1 MTLAPECLDIKWDGA
16 SLVVVLVAILIAVPA
31 TAVTLWLYRR
41 AVARAMRDSAG
52 ERLAADL
59 ASDAAAAPVAPLQ
72 ISAGGDELPVTPS
85 MAASRS
91 AMRGL
96 SGAYALAGFVHSVVT
111 TALWFVLN
119 DVDFRPFR
127 VLLVWLPFAWPVVL
141 GVMLTATTTR
151 AQRYSL
157 TVGYFLVLLMADA
170 GAEVFGL
177 RYQPGFGELFVYW
190 AAVMGLPTLI
200 IALLGNRAWRSVGL
214 VALFLGLAISASL
227 LFGFQALGCLTLT
240 TRSEL
245 LLTTF
250 YYLLAAL
257 VLGSVLL
264 AGSWLKRSYQA
275 KRTSDQMLV
284 LDGWWLLVTLLQ
296 LLFELGP
303 SGLSATAFLLSYVAY
318 KVVLRTALPRVASAS
333 SRGSPPSLLL
343 LRVFGYTRRT
353 RGLIDQVGQFW
364 RHCGPIN
371 MIGGVD
377 LATSLVEPDEL
388 AQFWM
393 GRLRRAF
400 IANGADLQ
408 ARLAALDRRPDP
420 DGRYRVNEFFCYDNT
435 WQATVRDL
443 ARASS
448 AVIMDLRGFGRQ
460 NRGCEYELGLLMN
473 EVPLARIV
481 LLIDGSSRREELE
494 SLLQSFWGKLHAAS
508 PNRVLERPVLQ
519 LLLVRDESGTL
530 DRVMSRLFASADA
543 LGSASP

>member
-1 MTLAPECLDIKWDGA
+1 MTRGACRDACAGILDIKWDGA

-41 AVARAMRDSAG
+41 AVARAMRASAG

-151 AQRYSL
+151 AQRYTL

-240 TRSEL
+240 TRSEF

-250 YYLLAAL
+250 HYLLAAL

-275 KRTSDQMLV
+275 KRMSDQMLV

-303 SGLSATAFLLSYVAY
+303 SGLFATAFLLSYVAY

-353 RGLIDQVGQFW
+353 RGLIDQVGQMD
-364 RHCGPIN
+364 GPAAP
-371 MIGGVD
+371 GLYRERRRPASAARGARSPPRPRWALPRQRVLLLRQY
-377 LATSLVEPDEL
+377 LAGHG
-388 AQFWM
+388 ARA
-393 GRLRRAF
+393 GRRA
-400 IANGADLQ
+400 ARSSWTCAVSGGKTVARVQ
-408 ARLAALDRRPDP
+408 ARAAAERGAARPHRAPDRRLQPP
-420 DGRYRVNEFFCYDNT
+420 GGARVAPAIVRGASCTRRHRTASWSVRYCSCCLYTTR
-435 WQATVRDL
+435 A
-443 ARASS
+443 ARS
-448 AVIMDLRGFGRQ
+448 IG
-460 NRGCEYELGLLMN
+460 
-473 EVPLARIV
+473 
-481 LLIDGSSRREELE
+481 
-494 SLLQSFWGKLHAAS
+494 
-508 PNRVLERPVLQ
+508 
-519 LLLVRDESGTL
+519 
-530 DRVMSRLFASADA
+530 
-543 LGSASP
+543 